1 MVACCSQKKALEE
14 ARALV
19 AQRALAEQEKE
30 VEKSIESYNVRHLS
44 CPLSLS
50 CLLSPITSALSQFF
64 QYFRKNSEVNL
75 CLRNIWN
82 ENRKIPKE
90 RNTNPKK
97 RNTKKKRNTTKTRNE
112 RGMVHSLIDTDTS
125 KKNKTNIKIDVFV

>member
-44 CPLSLS
+44 CPLSLVFIVAYHFGTLTILS
-50 CLLSPITSALSQFF
+50 ILQKKFRSKSLLEEHLE
-64 QYFRKNSEVNL
+64 RKSKNTKRAKHKSKEKKHKKEKKHHKDKK
-75 CLRNIWN
+75 R
-82 ENRKIPKE
+82 E
-90 RNTNPKK
+90 RNGTF
-97 RNTKKKRNTTKTRNE
+97 
-112 RGMVHSLIDTDTS
+112 SY
-125 KKNKTNIKIDVFV
+125 